1 MDVICLTPQ
10 TEIIPKIPTSTPQEI
25 ANISETQ
32 LLNLSMT
39 GGPATPPK
47 QMATKKGRPKGAV
60 KPKVPK
66 ANPIAAAGDVGKLKE
81 KNVSIHHHPNHPPW
95 AVMMVEAVT
104 NLHHRGGSS
113 VPAIKKYITST
124 FTIDNEKI
132 TPLLRRGAKAALTSN
147 KLKQVKGKG
156 LSGSFKLPPNGAHTK
171 TILGNKKPKSA
182 KKTKLAKAK
191 NPAARKKIV
200 KAKDSTK
207 TATGEKKV
215 KKAIKIKPAKGKIS
229 KKPKKT
235 TTATKKKVEPG
246 TKIPAENIALDA
258 SLAEPIPISTNVT
271 PKTKKAVI
279 KPKTAPKPKKVA
291 KKALA
296 PKSAGIKV
304 KLATPKK
311 AKIKSAKLLKS
322 RKAPK
327 PKTTMKLG
335 APKVAAT
342 GGAKKK

>member
-10 TEIIPKIPTSTPQEI
+10 TEIFPKIPAPTPQEI

-39 GGPATPPK
+39 GGPATPPPK

-60 KPKVPK
+60 KPKAPK
-66 ANPIAAAGDVGKLKE
+66 AKPIAPAGDVGKLKE
-81 KNVSIHHHPNHPPW
+81 KHAANVHHHPNHPPW
-95 AVMMVEAVT
+95 ADMMVEAVT

-132 TPLLRRGAKAALTSN
+132 TPLLRRGAKAALTSK

-200 KAKDSTK
+200 KDSTK

-235 TTATKKKVEPG
+235 PTATKKKVEPG

-258 SLAEPIPISTNVT
+258 SLAEPIPMSTNVT

-311 AKIKSAKLLKS
+311 AKIKSAKSLKS